1 MPAAANS
8 LARLSATCSHITA
21 SAAPVSAAHQLVDT
35 GASALAAG
43 KAPQRVPIG
52 DREAVAAALK
62 ADGVVILTE
71 LPGDQG
77 APGYWERAAG
87 ALPAQT
93 FGGELIAGD
102 PPVAAV
108 HHEFARSAQVRQLQA
123 KRGAV
128 GGVLNRGSAEKML
141 AEAEAAGMPHFTTV
155 PWKSM
160 GNAHPHTDGYVY
172 GDHFPDYI
180 FLCPGPPGAV

>member
-1 MPAAANS
+1 MRARPAQRS
-8 LARLSATCSHITA
+8 VLDPRILPLAGGHGPRVDGRQQQHEPSCCHVA
-21 SAAPVSAAHQLVDT
+21 S
-35 GASALAAG
+35 
-43 KAPQRVPIG
+43 
-52 DREAVAAALK
+52 
-62 ADGVVILTE
+62 VVILTE

-128 GGVLNRGSAEKML
+128 GGVLNQGSAEKML

-172 GDHFPDYI
+172 GDHFPDCI
-180 FLCPGPPGAV
+180 FLCPGPPGVV